1 MWSHV
6 VCVSCKMYLLLQM
19 RKPLLRNNIQSSIHW
34 KEEQTSLQLSFIT
47 GTLSTHFSSFVI
59 DNVTCNYCPFP
70 GTGCQSLRS
79 KKPVPVRLYP
89 CQQGRVSTHWFL
101 PGYLLHVTNS
111 SGVMPDFSYDK
122 GDEGITGKAG
132 WLKQF
137 SFFSLLISI
146 IAASKIF
153 RNFWA
158 RLLENC
164 WDCFVLFS
172 NMLYQP
178 MEEDGTVVAVFHQGM
193 PHCQWRKR
201 VWCHLKY
208 IVQINGQ
215 GSALPNTT
223 AVILFLSLHSW
234 FK

>member
-1 MWSHV
+1 MW
-6 VCVSCKMYLLLQM
+6 CVWAARCISSWRWGRLFKKRHTIFHTLEGKNRHLFNFPLSLELFLHISLL
-19 RKPLLRNNIQSSIHW
+19 
-34 KEEQTSLQLSFIT
+34 
-47 GTLSTHFSSFVI
+47 FVI

-79 KKPVPVRLYP
+79 KKPAPVCLYP

-101 PGYLLHVTNS
+101 PEYLLHLTKS

-122 GDEGITGKAG
+122 GDEGITDKAG

-137 SFFSLLISI
+137 SSFSLLISI

-178 MEEDGTVVAVFHQGM
+178 MEEDVIVVAVFHQGM
-193 PHCQWRKR
+193 PHCQWRKT

-223 AVILFLSLHSW
+223 AVIFFLSLHSW